1 MFKKVLT
8 LGMTLIVAISM
19 LVGCTSNQNDKVTL
33 KMSIATSEQSSCSQA
48 AYKFA
53 EIVSEK
59 TNGEVEVKVFP
70 NEQLS
75 SGNQTKGL
83 EMLTSGG
90 VDVSFYSNIIYSA
103 LDERFSVLSLPW
115 LFEDEEEVQEKLK
128 GEAGDKINEML
139 ENIGV
144 VGLGITG
151 NGFRQLTTTKK
162 AVKSPEDIKGLKI
175 RVPGMKMYV
184 SLFQSL
190 GADPI
195 TMNFSEVFT
204 SLQQGAIDG
213 QENPVDI
220 ISANKLYEV
229 QDNISMWDYSY
240 DGIILGM
247 NKAKFDSLTPQ
258 QQTAIKEASTEA
270 CEYQRA
276 LLKSNTEE
284 QLKAFK
290 DKGMNIIEKDDIDID
305 AFSNLAEKTYTEYE
319 SKLGKDLIDAF
330 K

>member
-8 LGMTLIVAISM
+8 LGMTLIVATSM
-19 LVGCTSNQNDKVTL
+19 LVGCTSNQDDKVTL

-139 ENIGV
+139 EEIGV

-229 QDNISMWDYSY
+229 QENISMWDYSY
-240 DGIILGM
+240 DGVILGM
-247 NKAKFDSLTPQ
+247 NKTKFDSLTPE
-258 QQTAIKEASTEA
+258 QQTAIREASTEA
-270 CEYQRA
+270 CEYQRK
-276 LLKSNTEE
+276 LLKSSTEE
-284 QLKAFK
+284 QLKAFEE
-290 DKGMNIIEKDDIDID
+290 KGMNIIEKEDIDIE
-305 AFSNLAEKTYTEYE
+305 AFRKLAEKTYTEYE
-319 SKLGKDLIDAF
+319 NQLGKDLIDAF